1 MIRKKKKMPS
11 DKTKSSKIL
20 KIKFR
25 KNLYRLRKFFAGLT
39 MAGTVASS
47 PLNVQAQDNMEK
59 PSRSPADT
67 GMFVADNHAPLNAS
81 VGAEEMLAYGRLI
94 EVDIQNEI
102 NQRADWL
109 VNEYLK
115 ATSKHL
121 KAIKKATANGQK
133 TTYVKNNF
141 FNIVYPNGGLSG
153 KNNYCI
159 TAINRA
165 LIDANRCGDF
175 NKVLPQYDTEGA
187 QAVECNRFIAYL
199 TRKGFGDCIRQGTI
213 NTADL
218 EPGDIVMTPRGGGYF
233 HATTYIGNGKVRS
246 FNSDGEWALKK
257 RSGIVIKLRHIA
269 QKAILLELQN
279 KRLIDVEKGNPQVVP
294 IQDAQKMMQFFY
306 KGRKTDNNGSRT
318 MAALRIQTPHY
329 LAAAATRRSYTARR
343 NGWEI

>member
-1 MIRKKKKMPS
+1 MIRMKKKMPS
-11 DKTKSSKIL
+11 DKTKSAKIL
-20 KIKFR
+20 KIKVR
-25 KNLYRLRKFFAGLT
+25 KNLYRLRKFLAGLT

-47 PLNVQAQDNMEK
+47 PLNAEAQNDESRNTPTPDNIGMLTHT
-59 PSRSPADT
+59 PART
-67 GMFVADNHAPLNAS
+67 S
-81 VGAEEMLAYGRLI
+81 VGSEEMLAYGRLI

-109 VNEYLK
+109 VDEYLK

-187 QAVECNRFIAYL
+187 HAVECNRFIAYL

-246 FNSDGEWALKK
+246 FNRDGEWALKK

-279 KRLIDVEKGNPQVVP
+279 NRLIDVEKGNLQVVP
-294 IQDAQKMMQFFY
+294 IQEAQKMMQFFY
-306 KGRKTDNNGSRT
+306 KGRKTDSNSRQA
-318 MAALRIQTPHY
+318 MAVFRIQTPHY
-329 LAAAATRRSYTARR
+329 LAAAATCRPCTALRDGR
-343 NGWEI
+343 EI

>member
-1 MIRKKKKMPS
+1 MKKEMPS
-11 DKTKSSKIL
+11 DKTKSAKIL
-20 KIKFR
+20 KIKVR
-25 KNLYRLRKFFAGLT
+25 KNLYRLRKFLAGLT

-47 PLNVQAQDNMEK
+47 PLNAQAQHNTEK
-59 PSRSPADT
+59 SLRTPADT
-67 GMFVADNHAPLNAS
+67 GMLVADNHAPANAF
-81 VGAEEMLAYGRLI
+81 VGSEEMLAYGRLI

-109 VNEYLK
+109 VDEYLK

-133 TTYVKNNF
+133 TAYVKNNF

-165 LIDANRCGDF
+165 LIDANRCGDL
-175 NKVLPQYDTEGA
+175 NKVLPQYTTEGA

-246 FNSDGEWALKK
+246 FNRDGEWALKK
-257 RSGIVIKLRHIA
+257 QSGIVIKLRHIA

-279 KRLIDVEKGNPQVVP
+279 SRLIDIEKGNLQVIS
-294 IQDAQKMMQFFY
+294 IQEAQKMMEFFY
-306 KGRKTDNNGSRT
+306 KGRKIDNDSRQA
-318 MAALRIQTPHY
+318 MAALQIKSPHY
-329 LAAAATRRSYTARR
+329 LTASAAARFSGARR
-343 NGWEI
+343 NRREI

>member
-1 MIRKKKKMPS
+1 MPS

-133 TTYVKNNF
+133 RLMSKTIFSISFIPTAACRAKTT
-141 FNIVYPNGGLSG
+141 IASPPL
-153 KNNYCI
+153 
-159 TAINRA
+159 TA
-165 LIDANRCGDF
+165 L
-175 NKVLPQYDTEGA
+175 
-187 QAVECNRFIAYL
+187 
-199 TRKGFGDCIRQGTI
+199 
-213 NTADL
+213 
-218 EPGDIVMTPRGGGYF
+218 
-233 HATTYIGNGKVRS
+233 
-246 FNSDGEWALKK
+246 
-257 RSGIVIKLRHIA
+257 
-269 QKAILLELQN
+269 
-279 KRLIDVEKGNPQVVP
+279 
-294 IQDAQKMMQFFY
+294 
-306 KGRKTDNNGSRT
+306 
-318 MAALRIQTPHY
+318 
-329 LAAAATRRSYTARR
+329 
-343 NGWEI
+343 